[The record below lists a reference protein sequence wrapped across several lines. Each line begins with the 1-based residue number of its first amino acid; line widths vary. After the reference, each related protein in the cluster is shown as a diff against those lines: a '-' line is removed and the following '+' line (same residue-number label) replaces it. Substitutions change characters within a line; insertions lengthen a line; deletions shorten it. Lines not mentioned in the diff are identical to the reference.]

1 MGGRGNLYEQNIPT
15 SFAWAVF
22 TLQILTT
29 EAYNMFGIHWEQST
43 SRWSRS
49 APASTSSS
57 ELWMGGRMK
66 KMDDMKKIDEICN
79 SEQRNDF
86 HDFPKQSFSIPFF
99 VSTISIGQLSEKA
112 LGRDIF
118 LLQTTQSCQICSSSW
133 ICPRLNLRVKIAR
146 RWLLPAEDIVDTGRL
161 NSEL

>member
-1 MGGRGNLYEQNIPT
+1 MGWTMLKKTALFLGGGFP
-15 SFAWAVF
+15 
-22 TLQILTT
+22 

-79 SEQRNDF
+79 PEQRNDF
-86 HDFPKQSFSIPFF
+86 PK
-99 VSTISIGQLSEKA
+99 
-112 LGRDIF
+112 
-118 LLQTTQSCQICSSSW
+118 
-133 ICPRLNLRVKIAR
+133 
-146 RWLLPAEDIVDTGRL
+146 
-161 NSEL
+161 